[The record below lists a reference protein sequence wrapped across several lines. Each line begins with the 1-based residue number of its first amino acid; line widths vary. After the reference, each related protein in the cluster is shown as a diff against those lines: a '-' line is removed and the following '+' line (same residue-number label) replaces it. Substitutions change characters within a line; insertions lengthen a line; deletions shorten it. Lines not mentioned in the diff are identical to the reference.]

1 MSADETGTLT
11 RAEYDALIERNSQ
24 LEDRL
29 ASAEAEGDARVPHE
43 VALAVIAG
51 ANPVRAFRDHQ
62 GITLRELSGRSGV
75 SLSYLSEIEQGR
87 KPGSL
92 AAMSRIAEA
101 LGVTID
107 SLVIG
112 E

>member
-1 MSADETGTLT
+1 MSAGETVTLT
-11 RAEYDALIERNSQ
+11 RAEYDALIERTSQ

-29 ASAEAEGDARVPHE
+29 AAAEAQGDARLPND

-51 ANPVRAFRDHQ
+51 ASAVRAVRPHQ

-75 SLSYLSEIEQGR
+75 SLSYLSEIDQGR

-107 SLVIG
+107 SLVKG